1 MMSYGLQLIVFLLEV
16 EPQVNKLRQQLIQDI
31 NNSGLSVEAAMFVV
45 KDVYRDIVEAYQ
57 QYEQLKSQEQKGEE

>member
-1 MMSYGLQLIVFLLEV
+1 M
-16 EPQVNKLRQQLIQDI
+16 NKLRQQLIQDI

-45 KDVYRDIVEAYQ
+45 KDIYRDIIEAYQ